1 MTNRDDGESH
11 TASFIVQA
19 KIDKER
25 GAGVDG
31 TWVEGESR
39 HCGHALNGECRDVF
53 DAIVATAEM
62 TAHVKGK

>member
-1 MTNRDDGESH
+1 MTNRDDGEGH

-25 GAGVDG
+25 SAGVVGAGPG
-31 TWVEGESR
+31 GSR